1 MVSKALL
8 TSLLSGGT
16 AGAAV
21 SALWGHVSK
30 LLLQRREEKSKE
42 RLAGLEAE
50 LKQKYAKIES
60 DLRLSQNLLQ
70 AKIDRSVFVTKAHFD
85 TEFEAMKQVF
95 GLLAKVSLC
104 INGIRPMVGIGPNS
118 DTYREMLG
126 RLEDRLQ
133 TLGTA
138 YDALLN
144 EAEAKLPFYSAELYD
159 AVEDCQRAAWSE
171 LNSIRTS
178 GQPLEYE
185 GLKEGER
192 NRARFSKGYR
202 RAAEIIRDRISRL
215 AILPG

>member
-1 MVSKALL
+1 MVSKALV
-8 TSLLSGGT
+8 TSLLSGAT
-16 AGAAV
+16 AGAIV
-21 SALWGHVSK
+21 SAIWGHISK
-30 LLLQRREEKSKE
+30 LLLQKREEKSKE
-42 RLAGLEAE
+42 RLASLEAE
-50 LKQKYAKIES
+50 LKANFAKIES

-95 GLLAKVSLC
+95 GLLAKVSLY
-104 INGIRPMVGIGPNS
+104 INGLRPMVGISPKS
-118 DTYREMLG
+118 ETYQEMRE
-126 RLEDRLQ
+126 RLEDRRR

-159 AVEDCQRAAWSE
+159 AVEECQRAAWSE
-171 LNSIRTS
+171 FNSIQTS
-178 GQPLEYE
+178 GDPLEDE
-185 GLKEGER
+185 GLEEGER